1 MDWPDDDTMDL
12 LPLWINY
19 LFMTDS
25 TLIQYYV
32 PSMYISHL
40 EIKDIVRG
48 YINSSKIEYLLIG
61 CLPSIYGPINVSVS
75 VIV

>member
-19 LFMTDS
+19 LFMADS
-25 TLIQYYV
+25 SLIQYYV

-40 EIKDIVRG
+40 EIKDVVRG
-48 YINSSKIEYLLIG
+48 CINSSKIE
-61 CLPSIYGPINVSVS
+61 
-75 VIV
+75 

>member
-25 TLIQYYV
+25 SLIQYYV
-32 PSMYISHL
+32 PSMYIYISHL
-40 EIKDIVRG
+40 EIKDVVRG
-48 YINSSKIEYLLIG
+48 YINSSKIE
-61 CLPSIYGPINVSVS
+61 
-75 VIV
+75 